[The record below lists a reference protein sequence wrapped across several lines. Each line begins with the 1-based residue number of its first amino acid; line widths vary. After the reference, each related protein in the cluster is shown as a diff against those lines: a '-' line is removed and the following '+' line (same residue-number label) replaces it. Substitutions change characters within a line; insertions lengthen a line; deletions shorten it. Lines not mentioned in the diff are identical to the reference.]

1 MEKKADSMRKNR
13 LQSDFEEQ
21 KLELI
26 RMRIKNKFYDR
37 EEILQKVVQELY
49 EKNIR
54 KFDH

>member
-1 MEKKADSMRKNR
+1 MDKKADSMKKNR

-37 EEILQKVVQELY
+37 EEILQKVVQEIY

-54 KFDH
+54 EFNS

>member
-1 MEKKADSMRKNR
+1 MKKNDSRTH
-13 LQSDFEEQ
+13 FEEQ

-37 EEILQKVVQELY
+37 EEVLQKVVQEIY

-54 KFDH
+54 EFRS

>member
-1 MEKKADSMRKNR
+1 MDKKADSMRKNR

-37 EEILQKVVQELY
+37 EEILQKVVQEIY

-54 KFDH
+54 EFKS

>member
-1 MEKKADSMRKNR
+1 MEKKADSMKKNR

-26 RMRIKNKFYDR
+26 RMRIKNKYYDR
-37 EEILQKVVQELY
+37 EEILQKVVQEIY

-54 KFDH
+54 EFKS

>member
-1 MEKKADSMRKNR
+1 MDKKADSMKKNR

-37 EEILQKVVQELY
+37 EEILQKVVQEIY
-49 EKNIR
+49 EKNR
-54 KFDH
+54 KEFHS